1 MWPKPKDDSQYLWY
15 PPVSTVRRLERLN
28 FYIAN
33 TPEEEAEIIAAFDVL
48 FRKLQ
53 DERDVP
59 FRAKYPT
66 STILLTQADDE
77 ESESDGV
84 LREMDSMPGAWP
96 GDQVK
101 TTLSQDSFLT
111 FFVRRESHSKPVHSV
126 SPVML
131 GSLAYSV

>member
-1 MWPKPKDDSQYLWY
+1 MR
-15 PPVSTVRRLERLN
+15 TVGRLERLN

-59 FRAKYPT
+59 VQARYPT
-66 STILLTQADDE
+66 STSLLNIADDE

-84 LREMDSMPGAWP
+84 LREVDFMPGAWP
-96 GDQVK
+96 GDQARI
-101 TTLSQDSFLT
+101 TSTHDSFST
-111 FFVRRESHSKPVHSV
+111 FFVREESH
-126 SPVML
+126 
-131 GSLAYSV
+131 